1 MSDFDDDFED
11 ELSLDEPQEEKG
23 KNGWLGFII
32 FLSVLL
38 LAVLGFRYFWSLE
51 FGGVQVSGHSMKNT
65 LQSGENLLMRYTES
79 GAVAERGDVIVVHV
93 GDYTEFENSK
103 TEYLIKRLI
112 AVEGDKVKCQDGVL
126 SICYAGTQDYVTL
139 DERSYAYYSSQEN
152 YDFDEYVVGAGEIF
166 FLGDNRNNS
175 VDSRYNQE
183 NGSHLD
189 RLYKQED
196 IYGVVPDWAIEHRE
210 ILSKLFF
217 GENFFSKM
225 ISGVK
230 DFFTN
235 S

>member
-79 GAVAERGDVIVVHV
+79 GAVAERGDVIVVYV
-93 GDYTEFENSK
+93 GDYPECK
-103 TEYLIKRLI
+103 TVGGGYLIKRLI
-112 AVEGDKVKCQDGVL
+112 AKEGDKVKCTDGQIY
-126 SICYAGTQDYVTL
+126 ICYAGETEYQPL
-139 DERSYAYYSSQEN
+139 DEPYAYYTDKN
-152 YDFDEYVVGAGEIF
+152 AYDFQNQEYVVGEGEIF

-175 VDSRYNQE
+175 CDSRYKE
-183 NGSHLD
+183 FGGSHLSGK
-189 RLYKQED
+189 LYKETD
-196 IYGVVPDWAIEHRE
+196 VYGVVPDWAIRYKETLNK
-210 ILSKLFF
+210 INKNNKKISAFF
-217 GENFFSKM
+217 QKIF
-225 ISGVK
+225 
-230 DFFTN
+230 
-235 S
+235 